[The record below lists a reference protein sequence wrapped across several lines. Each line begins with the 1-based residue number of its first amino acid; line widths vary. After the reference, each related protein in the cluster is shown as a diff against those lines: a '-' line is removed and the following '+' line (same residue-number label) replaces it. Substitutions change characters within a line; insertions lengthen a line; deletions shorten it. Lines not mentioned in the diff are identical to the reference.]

1 MKDSI
6 TQAGSA
12 FKAELLSQ
20 TSENITN
27 VNNILPPTQ
36 NVKNIP
42 QTFTFSESF
51 WCERLAALQPL
62 QLPFETAG
70 EQAEPS
76 WVISD
81 WQPPLPKNGE
91 EEPLRTLLQ
100 AFVIYLARLTQ
111 QTTFQIGWCVDGV
124 NDKSADLAP
133 VAQWSLRWSLISPGM
148 WQRTGWM
155 VSWPG

>member
-6 TQAGSA
+6 AQAGSTS
-12 FKAELLSQ
+12 KAELLSQ
-20 TSENITN
+20 TSENITK
-27 VNNILPPTQ
+27 VNDTLPPTQ

-42 QTFTFSESF
+42 QMFTSNESF

-62 QLPFETAG
+62 QLPFEITG
-70 EQAEPS
+70 EPAEPS

-100 AFVIYLARLTQ
+100 VFVIYLARLTQ

-124 NDKSADLAP
+124 DDKSADLAP

-148 WQRTGWM
+148 WQRTG
-155 VSWPG
+155 